1 MTVNRIITFAA
12 NALTAIAG
20 VALIGLVG
28 VIAVDVVFRNLGVF
42 HIRGV
47 LDYVALALIILSG
60 CAIPAAF
67 VGGRHLVV
75 EMGTFAMKASSKA
88 RLEAIWLLLA
98 VPMLA
103 KLGHL
108 VLSEGLHLA
117 TRHRT
122 MGVLGWAPTTFYT
135 PVAAALFL
143 SAAACLVVGIL
154 KISGRSK
161 F

>member
-1 MTVNRIITFAA
+1 MTVNRIINFAA

-28 VIAVDVVFRNLGVF
+28 MIAVDVVFRNLGMF

-47 LDYVALALIILSG
+47 LDYVSLALIILPG

-67 VGGRHLVV
+67 VGGRHVVV

-98 VPMLA
+98 VRCWRSWAGWCCPKGCIWQPGTGPWA
-103 KLGHL
+103 YWVGHRQPFTHL
-108 VLSEGLHLA
+108 WPQRCSSRLQRALS
-117 TRHRT
+117 
-122 MGVLGWAPTTFYT
+122 
-135 PVAAALFL
+135 
-143 SAAACLVVGIL
+143 SA
-154 KISGRSK
+154 